1 MIVDRQSAKPNRFK
15 VTTDDGSSYY
25 VTLERADEPTVEGT
39 PLNAATLNPL
49 FEMAEEAHTNA
60 NAAKNSA
67 STAQTTA
74 DQAKSAAATAQTTA
88 DEAKTAA
95 ATAQTA
101 ANATVPMT
109 RGGTG
114 ASSGATG
121 LKNLLAA
128 GNTILSSKQYGT
140 TLPSAGT
147 AGRIFFKVVG

>member
-49 FEMAEEAHTNA
+49 FEAVEVAEEALT
-60 NAAKNSA
+60 AAK
-67 STAQTTA
+67 
-74 DQAKSAAATAQTTA
+74 
-88 DEAKTAA
+88 
-95 ATAQTA
+95 
-101 ANATVPMT
+101 ATVPMT

-114 ASSGATG
+114 ATDGATG

-128 GNTILSSKQYGT
+128 GNTVLSSKQYGT

>member
-60 NAAKNSA
+60 NAAKNAA

-74 DQAKSAAATAQTTA
+74 NQ
-88 DEAKTAA
+88 AKTAA
-95 ATAQTA
+95 ATAQSTADAAQTA

-140 TLPSAGT
+140 SLPSAGN

>member
-1 MIVDRQSAKPNRFK
+1 MIVDRQSRKPNRYK

-49 FEMAEEAHTNA
+49 FETVDEAL
-60 NAAKNSA
+60 
-67 STAQTTA
+67 
-74 DQAKSAAATAQTTA
+74 SAAQ
-88 DEAKTAA
+88 AA
-95 ATAQTA
+95 A
-101 ANATVPMT
+101 NETVPMT

-114 ASSGATG
+114 ATDGATG

-128 GNTILSSKQYGT
+128 GNTILSSKQYGSS
-140 TLPSAGT
+140 LPSAGT